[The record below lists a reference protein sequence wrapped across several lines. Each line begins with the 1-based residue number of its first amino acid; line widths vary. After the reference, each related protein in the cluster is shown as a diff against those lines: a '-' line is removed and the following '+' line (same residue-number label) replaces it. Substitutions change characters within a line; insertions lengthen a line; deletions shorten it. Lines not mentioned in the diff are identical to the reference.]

1 MFLGRY
7 EIHHRR
13 DNGLIRS
20 RVCSKCKTKFG
31 WISHL
36 FGLNYYHT
44 TINKT
49 KKANELKEL
58 IYSGELENRYPML
71 GQAGWFATI
80 FAAKLPKWSRSTRIA
95 VTLTVIGLIVIG
107 VLKAF

>member
-13 DNGLIRS
+13 DNGLIQKRI
-20 RVCSKCKTKFG
+20 CSKCKIKFS
-31 WISHL
+31 WLSHL

-44 TINKT
+44 TINKK

-58 IYSGELENRYPML
+58 IHSGKLENRYPML
-71 GQAGWFATI
+71 GQVGWFVTI
-80 FAAKLPKWSRSTRIA
+80 FAAKLPKWSRPTRIV
-95 VTLTVIGLIVIG
+95 VTLTVIALIVIG
-107 VLKAF
+107 IVKAF